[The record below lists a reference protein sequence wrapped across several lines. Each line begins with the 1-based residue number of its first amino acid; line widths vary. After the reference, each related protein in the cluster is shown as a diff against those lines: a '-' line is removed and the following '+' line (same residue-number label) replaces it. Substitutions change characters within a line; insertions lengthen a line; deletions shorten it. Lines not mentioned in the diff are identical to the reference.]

1 MMMNAHMRGLI
12 ISTGLVCY
20 AGIIILILLF
30 TYLPVCICFANC
42 LLKAQIVVVVSIFV
56 FQGGC
61 FFPVAAACWF
71 IVAII
76 LGSPSMFCY
85 FFVN

>member
-1 MMMNAHMRGLI
+1 MLCRH
-12 ISTGLVCY
+12 
-20 AGIIILILLF
+20 IILILLF

-61 FFPVAAACWF
+61 FFSVAAACWF
-71 IVAII
+71 ICSHNFGESFNVLLI
-76 LGSPSMFCY
+76 FCQLI
-85 FFVN
+85 FH